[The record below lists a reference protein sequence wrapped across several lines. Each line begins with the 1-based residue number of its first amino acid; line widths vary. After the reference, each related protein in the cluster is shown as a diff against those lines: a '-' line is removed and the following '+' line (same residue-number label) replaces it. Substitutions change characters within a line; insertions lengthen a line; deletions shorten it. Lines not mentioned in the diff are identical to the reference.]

1 MIRTGIHFDNINT
14 GFGTEGI
21 SIPSKYEGSSFI
33 EKIDDQLMRKIITAG
48 FLLLLYSSFIN
59 AQNVSDSS
67 YIAYQ
72 QYLKSLVEKIDS
84 RDSTLQYYSGIVD
97 SLQLLKMSSLPAFQK
112 LVYEVLPEKLRQ
124 WDREHPVI
132 DYIVKPG
139 DNLWEIAKKKSVY
152 NDPNEWKRIFMNNK
166 GEIVNPDVIKP
177 YQRLQI
183 QNPNFVQEILKDST
197 LFNED
202 TLKVFTGKIQKK
214 TFRDIE
220 IEGLIVDQTQTKIG
234 HDFYDLF
241 YSNWQPPDNFGDYTI
256 IIEEKPLPQLGTQ
269 VTIKI
274 NDNEIFQQILQP
286 RYDVIEAM
294 AQYGVEL
301 SFNYIQNYEAIQK
314 QLAGDDLQG
323 SGIF

>member
-1 MIRTGIHFDNINT
+1 
-14 GFGTEGI
+14 
-21 SIPSKYEGSSFI
+21 
-33 EKIDDQLMRKIITAG
+33 MRKIILTG
-48 FLLLLYSSFIN
+48 FLILLCSSFIRS
-59 AQNVSDSS
+59 QNIPDSS
-67 YIAYQ
+67 HKAYEV
-72 QYLKSLVEKIDS
+72 YLKNLVEKIEN
-84 RDSTLQYYSGIVD
+84 RDSTLKYYSGLVD

-112 LVYEVLPEKLRQ
+112 IVYDILPEKLRN
-124 WDREHPVI
+124 WEMENPAI

-152 NDPNEWKRIFMNNK
+152 NDPNEWKRIFFDNK
-166 GEIVNPDVIKP
+166 GEIVNPDVIVP
-177 YQRLQI
+177 FQRLQI
-183 QNPNFVQEILKDST
+183 RNPKFVQEILKDST
-197 LFNED
+197 LFSED
-202 TLKVFTGKIQKK
+202 TLKVFTENIKGK
-214 TFRDIE
+214 TFKDIE

-241 YSNWQPPDNFGDYTI
+241 YSSWQPPDNFGDYTI
-256 IIEEKPLPQLGTQ
+256 VIEEKPLPQLGTQ

-314 QLAGDDLQG
+314 QLAGDDLKG

>member
-1 MIRTGIHFDNINT
+1 MKKIILTGCVILIT
-14 GFGTEGI
+14 I
-21 SIPSKYEGSSFI
+21 SFI
-33 EKIDDQLMRKIITAG
+33 Q
-48 FLLLLYSSFIN
+48 

-67 YIAYQ
+67 ESAFRN
-72 QYLKSLVEKIDS
+72 YLNNLIEGLDKREKSLEYYSSVIDS
-84 RDSTLQYYSGIVD
+84 IQQLQI
-97 SLQLLKMSSLPAFQK
+97 SLNPEFFKTVFEILPGKIA
-112 LVYEVLPEKLRQ
+112 Q
-124 WDREHPVI
+124 WDKEQPSI

-152 NDPNEWKRIFMNNK
+152 NDPKEWRKIFLDNK
-166 GEIVNPDVIKP
+166 GKIINPNLIIP
-177 YQRLQI
+177 SQTLHI
-183 QNPNFVQEILKDST
+183 QNPNFVKEILKDST
-197 LFNED
+197 VFSED
-202 TLKVFTGKIQKK
+202 TLKKFTENISKK
-214 TFRDIE
+214 SSKDIE
-220 IEGLIVDQTQTKIG
+220 IEGLIVDQTQSKVG

-274 NDNEIFQQILQP
+274 NDNEVFQQILQP
-286 RYDVIEAM
+286 RYDVIEAT

-301 SFNYIQNYEAIQK
+301 AFNYIQNYQAIQK

>member
-1 MIRTGIHFDNINT
+1 M
-14 GFGTEGI
+14 
-21 SIPSKYEGSSFI
+21 
-33 EKIDDQLMRKIITAG
+33 MKIITVG
-48 FLLLLYSSFIN
+48 FLILLCSSFTK
-59 AQNVSDSS
+59 AQNVTDSS
-67 YIAYQ
+67 YKAYQ
-72 QYLKSLVEKIDS
+72 LYLKSLVEKIDN
-84 RDSTLQYYSGIVD
+84 RDSTLKYYSGIVD
-97 SLQLLKMSSLPAFQK
+97 SLQLLKMSSSPEFQK
-112 LVYEVLPEKLRQ
+112 LVYDILPQKLRR
-124 WDREHPVI
+124 WEMEAPSI

-139 DNLWEIAKKKSVY
+139 DNLWDIAKKKSVY
-152 NDPNEWKRIFMNNK
+152 DDPNEWRKIFLDNK
-166 GEIVNPDVIKP
+166 GEIVNPDVIVP

-183 QNPNFVQEILKDST
+183 RNPNFVQEIMKDST
-197 LFNED
+197 LFSEG
-202 TLKVFTGKIQKK
+202 TLKLFTENIQKK

-256 IIEEKPLPQLGTQ
+256 IVEEKPLPQLGTQ
-269 VTIKI
+269 VTIKV

-286 RYDVIEAM
+286 RYDIIESM

>member
-1 MIRTGIHFDNINT
+1 
-14 GFGTEGI
+14 
-21 SIPSKYEGSSFI
+21 
-33 EKIDDQLMRKIITAG
+33 MRKIIAAG
-48 FLLLLYSSFIN
+48 SLVLLFSSFLI

-67 YIAYQ
+67 YQAYQ
-72 QYLKSLVEKIDS
+72 KYLSDLVVKIDN
-84 RDSTLQYYSGIVD
+84 RDSTLQYYTGIVD
-97 SLQLLKMSSLPAFQK
+97 SLQLVKMSSLPAFQK
-112 LVYEVLPEKLRQ
+112 LVYEVLPEKLRR
-124 WDREHPVI
+124 WEMEHPVI

-139 DNLWEIAKKKSVY
+139 DNLWDIAKKKSVY
-152 NDPNEWKRIFMNNK
+152 DNPKEWKKIYLDNK
-166 GEIVNPDVIKP
+166 GEIVNPDIIVP
-177 YQRLQI
+177 YQRIQI
-183 QNPNFVQEILKDST
+183 RNPNFVQEILKDST

-202 TLKVFTGKIQKK
+202 SLKAFTGNIKKK

-241 YSNWQPPDNFGDYTI
+241 YSNWQPPENFGDYTI
-256 IIEEKPLPQLGTQ
+256 VIEEKPLPQLGTQ

>member
-1 MIRTGIHFDNINT
+1 
-14 GFGTEGI
+14 
-21 SIPSKYEGSSFI
+21 
-33 EKIDDQLMRKIITAG
+33 MRKIITAG
-48 FLLLLYSSFIN
+48 LLILLCGSFIK

-67 YIAYQ
+67 YKAYQ
-72 QYLKSLVEKIDS
+72 IYLKQLVEKIDN
-84 RDSTLQYYSGIVD
+84 RDSTLNYYSGIVD
-97 SLQLLKMSSLPAFQK
+97 SLQLVKMSSLPAFQK
-112 LVYEVLPEKLRQ
+112 LVYDILPEKLRQ
-124 WDREHPVI
+124 WEMENPAI

-139 DNLWEIAKKKSVY
+139 DNLWDIAKKKSVY
-152 NDPNEWKRIFMNNK
+152 NDPNEWRRIFYDNK
-166 GEIVNPDVIKP
+166 GEIVNPNVIVP

-183 QNPNFVQEILKDST
+183 RNPNFVQEILKDST
-197 LFNED
+197 LFSED
-202 TLKVFTGKIQKK
+202 TLKVFTQNIQKK

-286 RYDVIEAM
+286 RYDIIEAT

-314 QLAGDDLQG
+314 QLAGDDLKG

>member
-1 MIRTGIHFDNINT
+1 
-14 GFGTEGI
+14 
-21 SIPSKYEGSSFI
+21 
-33 EKIDDQLMRKIITAG
+33 MRKIITAG
-48 FLLLLYSSFIN
+48 FIVLLFSSSIK

-67 YIAYQ
+67 YQAYQ
-72 QYLKSLVEKIDS
+72 KYLSDLVENIDK
-84 RDSTLQYYSGIVD
+84 RDSTLQFYTGIVD
-97 SLQLLKMSSLPAFQK
+97 SLQLVKMSSLPAFSK
-112 LVYEVLPEKLRQ
+112 LVYEILPEKLRRWEMEQ
-124 WDREHPVI
+124 PVI

-139 DNLWEIAKKKSVY
+139 DNLWDIAKKKSVY
-152 NDPNEWKRIFMNNK
+152 DNPNDWKKIYLDNK
-166 GEIVNPDVIKP
+166 GEIVNPDMIVP
-177 YQRLQI
+177 YQRIQI
-183 QNPNFVQEILKDST
+183 RNPNFVQEILKDST
-197 LFNED
+197 LFNEGS
-202 TLKVFTGKIQKK
+202 LRVFTGNIKKK

-256 IIEEKPLPQLGTQ
+256 VIEEKPLPQLGTQ

-314 QLAGDDLQG
+314 QLAGEDLQG